1 MKTLAQVFFENS
13 KSNLNFEEFR
23 EALINSGAFPDVAI
37 LDLPANE
44 TVEKIKKSTKTPRS
58 VNWAGHETLRES
70 LRNNTPLSEVVR
82 FLIGVVY
89 ERLQKVGGEVNL
101 ELEQEWK
108 DKVEPHLN
116 DLSSE
121 DAVKVSCEW
130 LNKVLT
136 LGEFGSK
143 SMNAYLNTT
152 NKKGGSKS
160 KEVESDNFFKDDD
173 DKSN

>member
-1 MKTLAQVFFENS
+1 M
-13 KSNLNFEEFR
+13 
-23 EALINSGAFPDVAI
+23 
-37 LDLPANE
+37 
-44 TVEKIKKSTKTPRS
+44 
-58 VNWAGHETLRES
+58 
-70 LRNNTPLSEVVR
+70 
-82 FLIGVVY
+82 IGVVY
-89 ERLQKVGGEVNL
+89 ERLQKVGGEANL

-152 NKKGGSKS
+152 NKKGGFKP
-160 KEVESDNFFKDDD
+160 KEETSNFFTDD
-173 DKSN
+173 